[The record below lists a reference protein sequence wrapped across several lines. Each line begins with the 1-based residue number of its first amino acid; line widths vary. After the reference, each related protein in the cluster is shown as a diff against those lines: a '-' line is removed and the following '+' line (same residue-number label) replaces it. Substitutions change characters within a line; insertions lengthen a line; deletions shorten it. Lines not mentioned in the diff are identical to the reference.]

1 MGKQGENKVSTK
13 NFMSLSQSSGLAATY
28 LFSQWCGECLTNMAG
43 KGAKKEEE
51 KEQSQSE
58 IERAY

>member
-13 NFMSLSQSSGLAATY
+13 NLTSLSQSSGLATFY
-28 LFSQWCGECLTNMAG
+28 VFSQWCGECLTSMAG

-58 IERAY
+58 MERAY